1 MNKYIAPSILGCD
14 LSNLRSEC
22 LDVLNGGCDWI
33 HLDVMDGHFV
43 PNISFGP
50 PVIKSLRASLPN
62 AIFDCHIMATAP
74 LNWIDPLVSS
84 GVSSLT
90 FHIETIKTIDELETI
105 LNTIKRNGIKS
116 GVAIKPSTEI
126 PQMLLEVINKNLVDL
141 VLVMTVE
148 PGFGGQKFMESTMSK
163 VRFLR
168 QAFPLLCIE
177 VDGGINS
184 ETIQLANA
192 AGANAFVLGTFIFNS
207 SNRKNTLEMLK
218 KSIE

>member
-1 MNKYIAPSILGCD
+1 
-14 LSNLRSEC
+14 
-22 LDVLNGGCDWI
+22 
-33 HLDVMDGHFV
+33 
-43 PNISFGP
+43 
-50 PVIKSLRASLPN
+50 
-62 AIFDCHIMATAP
+62 
-74 LNWIDPLVSS
+74 
-84 GVSSLT
+84 
-90 FHIETIKTIDELETI
+90 
-105 LNTIKRNGIKS
+105 
-116 GVAIKPSTEI
+116 
-126 PQMLLEVINKNLVDL
+126 MLLEVINKNLVDL